1 MTPTVGIRWGE
12 TVARIVVILLLAFAI
27 FGPLAN
33 LVLWAFA
40 ERWYF
45 PHKFP
50 QEIGLTYWARVFA
63 PRGSALQAPRSRASS
78 AMPAKT
84 AKPSQ
89 WFCLKARKQPSRVRL
104 RISV

>member
-1 MTPTVGIRWGE
+1 MTSIGGFRWGE
-12 TVARIVVILLLAFAI
+12 TLARVVVIALLAFAI

-50 QEIGLTYWARVFA
+50 QEIGFTYWARVFA
-63 PRGSALQAPRSRASS
+63 PRGSAAKSAPGSMITCASR
-78 AMPAKT
+78 
-84 AKPSQ
+84 
-89 WFCLKARKQPSRVRL
+89 
-104 RISV
+104 